1 MPDAEDVGEHAVSE
15 DGLCEL
21 HALLSL
27 EVHQS
32 VADGD
37 QGVRPG
43 QGLVLV
49 PPPLH
54 NVAHVETQQECH
66 LLAHTT
72 QILVKVPATIDTL
85 YNEEDLLR
93 IRKPLA
99 EFSLINSKTLLLCRV
114 RRIGFIPWEAVVLP
128 RVKPAVRKLAI

>member
-15 DGLCEL
+15 DGLGEL

-54 NVAHVETQQECH
+54 NVAHVEAQQECH
-66 LLAHTT
+66 LLAHAT

-85 YNEEDLLR
+85 YSITILTTFIGGNWLRPLLQFNV
-93 IRKPLA
+93 L
-99 EFSLINSKTLLLCRV
+99 
-114 RRIGFIPWEAVVLP
+114 RRGG
-128 RVKPAVRKLAI
+128 K